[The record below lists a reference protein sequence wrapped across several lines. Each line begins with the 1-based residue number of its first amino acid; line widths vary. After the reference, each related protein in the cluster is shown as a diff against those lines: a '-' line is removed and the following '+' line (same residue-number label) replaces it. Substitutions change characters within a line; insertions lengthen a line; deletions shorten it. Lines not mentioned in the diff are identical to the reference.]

1 MSDNIEILAVTKWH
15 LLIAVDDESVAVAP
29 CDSPVEP
36 NALPH
41 GYRKFVIDP
50 YKIYDTF
57 EEALDRAAE
66 FDDII
71 DDIIDQDGF
80 APGLGLGYTI
90 H

>member
-15 LLIAVDDESVAVAP
+15 LLIAVDDEAVAVAP

-36 NALPH
+36 NSLPH

-57 EEALDRAAE
+57 EEALDRAEE

-71 DDIIDQDGF
+71 DDIIDQDGA
-80 APGLGLGYTI
+80 APGLGLEYTI

>member
-36 NALPH
+36 NSLPH
-41 GYRKFVIDP
+41 GYRRFVIDP
-50 YKIYDTF
+50 YKIYGTF

-71 DDIIDQDGF
+71 DDIIYWDKF
-80 APGLGLGYTI
+80 PPGLGLEYTM